1 MLGNA
6 PKSSWKPFEQYHLSI
21 KRVLVIF
28 GKGPK
33 NIGAFYGNAYKVAD
47 TLWEMPK

>member
-1 MLGNA
+1 MRLKALGN
-6 PKSSWKPFEQYHLSI
+6 HLSSI

-33 NIGAFYGNAYKVAD
+33 NIGAFNGNAYKVAD